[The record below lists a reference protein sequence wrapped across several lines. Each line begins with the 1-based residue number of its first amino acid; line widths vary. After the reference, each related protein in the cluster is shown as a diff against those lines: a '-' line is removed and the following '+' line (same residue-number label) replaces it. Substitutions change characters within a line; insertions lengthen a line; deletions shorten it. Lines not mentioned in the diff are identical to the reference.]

1 MREYFYIV
9 QDTETGEFFGNPVTL
24 EEREAQILNYAFQ
37 LNGTT
42 KKFVRMFKDKKLKD
56 YINDWLQAFSS
67 SQR

>member
-42 KKFVRMFKDKKLKD
+42 KKFVRM
-56 YINDWLQAFSS
+56 SS
-67 SQR
+67 LF